1 MSFEISARTLKRL
14 EWSQVLERLCDQ
26 CRTPQGRSRF
36 RTPGH
41 DDSEQH
47 AASRGSETEPGG
59 EPRLPLEA
67 SLASTRIR
75 LAETSEARALLDDG
89 MRPPLGGASDPANIL
104 ERAERGG
111 LLSAQE
117 LLALGSTLA
126 VIHGVVGFLKG
137 HREKA
142 SRLWDLAETIED
154 QRSLE
159 SEIRHCIDESGE
171 VSDRAS
177 PELATARSEASR
189 LSASLQK
196 RLTRALQDPAVA
208 PHLSDGFVTVRNDR
222 YVLPVK
228 AEAKGRVPGIVH
240 DASNTGTTLFIEPE
254 AVVELNNRLKETELR
269 VARACE
275 RVIRHLS
282 EQVGRALPM
291 LRRACNALGDIDL
304 AFARGHLSQQ
314 MDAVEPRV
322 ERDGEFETLQLRHP
336 LLSAEDAVANDF
348 HLGTGYTV
356 LILSG
361 PNAGGKTVAMK
372 SVGLAALFVRAG
384 LHVPA
389 QEGARVP
396 LVDRILADIGD
407 EQDIRESLSTF
418 SAHMANLAEIVRMA
432 TKNSLV
438 LLDEVGVGTDPG
450 EGSAIAQAILESL
463 ADRGARCIATT
474 HYSLLKELAALDD
487 RFCNAS
493 VDFDPETLAPT
504 YRLRFGISGAS
515 SATTVAARMG
525 MPLALLER
533 ANTLLEHEDRQL
545 DGMLSELASSR
556 AALER
561 EKREASELRF
571 ESEAA
576 RDEYQRRLERLQER
590 RDQLFQKMRT
600 DLDQAF
606 GSAHEQ
612 IAGIIRR
619 LQSGESEATAKDAA
633 QARQKILELERQTET
648 EGDTRRRETPPPP
661 EVINWQKMS
670 PGQPVSIIGGGDAI
684 LETLPDRRGRV
695 AVRAGTARLILPAD
709 RVARAPDEDSQAG
722 SRATKQPNRARR
734 PSGPSDDLGGGTLH
748 CDLRG
753 LRVDEALDR
762 VVAELDRGAAGNHA
776 AIEFIHGFGTGAL
789 RKAVRDHLKHSP
801 YVAHIQSGNSEQ
813 GGDGVTLAMLDA
825 GMEPSNN
832 EQDEN

>member
-36 RTPGH
+36 TTPGH

-47 AASRGSETEPGG
+47 PASRDSETEPDG

-67 SLASTRIR
+67 SLASTRIL
-75 LAETSEARALLDDG
+75 LAETTEARALLDDG
-89 MRPPLGGASDPANIL
+89 MQPPLGGASDPASIL

-117 LLALGSTLA
+117 LLALGSTLG
-126 VIHGVVGFLKG
+126 VIHGVVSFLKG
-137 HREKA
+137 HREKS

-154 QRSLE
+154 QQSLE
-159 SEIRHCIDESGE
+159 SEIRRCIDESGE

-177 PELATARSEASR
+177 PELAAARSEASG

-196 RLTRALQDPAVA
+196 RLTRALQDPAIA
-208 PHLSDGFVTVRNDR
+208 PHLSDEFVTVRNDR

-240 DASNTGTTLFIEPE
+240 DASNSGTTLFIEPE

-336 LLSAEDAVANDF
+336 LLSSEDAVANDF

-396 LVDRILADIGD
+396 LVDHILADIGD

-450 EGSAIAQAILESL
+450 EGSAIAQAVLESL
-463 ADRGARCIATT
+463 ADRGTRCIATT
-474 HYSLLKELAALDD
+474 HYSLLKELAALDN

-545 DGMLSELASSR
+545 DGMLSELASTR

-612 IAGIIRR
+612 IADVIRK
-619 LQSGESEATAKDAA
+619 LQSGESGATAKEAA

-648 EGDTRRRETPPPP
+648 EGETRGRATPPPP
-661 EVINWQKMS
+661 QVINWQKMS

-722 SRATKQPNRARR
+722 SRATKKPNRARR
-734 PSGPSDDLGGGTLH
+734 PRGPSEDLGGGTLH

-801 YVAHIQSGNSEQ
+801 YVARIQSGNSEQ